1 MAGYNR
7 GAEGRRPMHRGR
19 SDRES
24 NPLLGEIADEESIA
38 LGQRLSLREA
48 HNRQRQRGRAHL
60 PFERQNE
67 S

>member
-1 MAGYNR
+1 MAVYNHR
-7 GAEGRRPMHRGR
+7 AEGRRPPRRGR

-24 NPLLGEIADEESIA
+24 NPVFGEIRAEETVP
-38 LGQRLSLREA
+38 LGQRRSLREA
-48 HNRQRQRGRAHL
+48 HNRQGQRGRAHL